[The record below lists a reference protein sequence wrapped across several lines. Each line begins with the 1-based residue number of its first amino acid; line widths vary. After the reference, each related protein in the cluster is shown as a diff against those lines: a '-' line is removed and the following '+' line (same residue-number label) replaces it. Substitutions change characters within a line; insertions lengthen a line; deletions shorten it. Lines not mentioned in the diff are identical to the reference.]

1 MTGYMT
7 TAPLRTIHSMKLE
20 KIPYII
26 DLCRRRAREG
36 HLPVYRQ
43 LFEIMVLQIT
53 RGIGYDM
60 YHYAGMWE
68 RTATW
73 EYKRSFL
80 SYRDFGRKVYQ
91 LNSRKFHGMSQYKPF
106 EKAFFSQYHIP
117 NAAYLGTLDEHS
129 GLANDGQPLRSPGD
143 LASLLENHEGKRIC
157 AKLVQGSNG
166 RGFKAYQV
174 LKKNGELILQHLSG
188 GAECTIN
195 ELFALLVDESP
206 GGWLLE
212 EYVEQHPVLKA
223 FNPSSLNTIRM
234 FLYQRA
240 NGEVIPL
247 KSFLKTG
254 KPGELIDKTE
264 NGGASVFIDQETGV
278 LLEGFNWSPEM
289 RPLHEH
295 PGTGVPFAGVQ
306 IPFWK
311 EAEDM
316 AVSALKSFAGTRF
329 IGVDIAITEHGPLM
343 VEMNVHP
350 DADCMPVLRLQT
362 ARIFAT

>member
-1 MTGYMT
+1 MNL
-7 TAPLRTIHSMKLE
+7 A

-80 SYRDFGRKVYQ
+80 SYRDFGNKVYQ

-106 EKAFFSQYHIP
+106 EKAFFNQCHIP
-117 NAAYLGTLDEHS
+117 NAAYLGTLNEHS
-129 GLANDGQPLRSPGD
+129 GFANDGQPLRSPGD

-157 AKLVQGSNG
+157 VKPVQGSNG
-166 RGFKAYQV
+166 RGFKAYHV
-174 LKKNGELILQHLSG
+174 RKKNGEPILQHLSG
-188 GAECTIN
+188 GDEYTVN
-195 ELFALLVDESP
+195 ELFALLVDESSE
-206 GGWLLE
+206 GWLLE

-234 FLYQRA
+234 FLYQKA
-240 NGEVIPL
+240 NGEIIPL

-278 LLEGFNWSPEM
+278 LLDGFNWSPEM

-311 EAEDM
+311 EAEAM

-329 IGVDIAITEHGPLM
+329 IGVDIAITEQGPLM